1 MTAFTA
7 TPDSSTGV
15 PYCHRRWPSPL
26 PSPASGR
33 GSKTSFAATLVRTG
47 QGLTLAMLLLG
58 AALPRLAA
66 AQASAPA
73 ARAADWPT
81 KPVRIITPFPAGAGP
96 ETVARVVAEKLSKK
110 WGKPVIVENKPGA
123 NGFIAID
130 AFKRGASDG
139 HDLIQLDNVHLVV
152 YPHLVKRRPYDPVK
166 DFDPI
171 APLFKTYFFVGVPAN
186 SKYKTVG
193 DIVADARAHPN
204 ALNYGSWSIGNPVH
218 LGAAQ
223 LEAMTRTQMTHV
235 VYKETTML
243 YTAVAN
249 GELNFALGS
258 MATAG
263 PLQRAGK
270 IRFIAVTGPKRH
282 PAFPDLPT
290 VSESGGPA
298 GYEVTG
304 WTTIAAPRGLPK
316 AVQEKIQRD
325 IEAALA
331 EPDIRE
337 RYATFGYDVFP
348 TTKEQYQTFIASESA
363 KYADLIKRLNLSLD

>member
-1 MTAFTA
+1 MTAL
-7 TPDSSTGV
+7 TPASDSSTGV
-15 PYCHRRWPSPL
+15 EHCHRRWPSPP

-33 GSKTSFAATLVRTG
+33 GGLARRAVLAASLCAAG
-47 QGLTLAMLLLG
+47 SLLIG
-58 AALPRLAA
+58 AAMPSA
-66 AQASAPA
+66 AQAQGSP
-73 ARAADWPT
+73 ADWPT
-81 KPVRIITPFPAGAGP
+81 KPVRIITPFPPGAGP

-130 AFKRGASDG
+130 AFKRGATDG
-139 HDLIQLDNVHLVV
+139 HDLLQLDNVHLVV
-152 YPHLVKRRPYDPVK
+152 YPHLFKKLPYDAVK

-204 ALNYGSWSIGNPVH
+204 ALNYGSWSVGNPVH
-218 LGAAQ
+218 LGSAQ
-223 LEAMTRTQMTHV
+223 LEAMTKTQMTHV
-235 VYKETTML
+235 VYKETSML

-298 GYEVTG
+298 GYEATG

-331 EPDIRE
+331 ESDIRE

-348 TTKEQYQTFIASESA
+348 TTKEQYMAFISSESA